1 MRKNLDVSNLRIFV
15 FIMMWRVTQQ
25 TNTTETN
32 EDSSSGN
39 GKHSAK
45 LIVAITIAT
54 LAILALFTS
63 YYFLR
68 YKRKKDSD
76 RPPGTYESNNNKQE
90 NPILSISE
98 PLDEIQ
104 ENQI

>member
-1 MRKNLDVSNLRIFV
+1 MPNLRFFV
-15 FIMMWRVTQQ
+15 FIMMWRMTQQ
-25 TNTTETN
+25 TNTTETTK

-39 GKHSAK
+39 GEHSAK

-54 LAILALFTS
+54 LAVIALFTS

-68 YKRKKDSD
+68 YKRKKDSEC
-76 RPPGTYESNNNKQE
+76 PPGKFDNHQKE
-90 NPILSISE
+90 NSILSISE
-98 PLDEIQ
+98 PLHEIQ